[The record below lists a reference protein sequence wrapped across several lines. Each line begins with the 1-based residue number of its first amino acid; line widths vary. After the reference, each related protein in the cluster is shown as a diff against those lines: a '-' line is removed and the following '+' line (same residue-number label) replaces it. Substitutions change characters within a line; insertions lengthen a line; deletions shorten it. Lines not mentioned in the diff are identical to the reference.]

1 MNKILVSLLA
11 LLGFTQAVAQD
22 YEYVPFVREG
32 VKWVYYYDSPFE
44 TVGDEFIPQ
53 GRHYYTLELKGDT
66 VIDGKHYKPMH
77 LYSGDAINE
86 ESDTIPVYLRE
97 ENKVVY
103 ALAIDDKRY
112 AECPIGIGEDCLV
125 TYRSVICPIVTGQEY
140 ILYDF
145 NDPAEFYENHDVYIA
160 LYAGSYMVSIGN
172 RMRKCHG
179 VATNDFIFNGYVIE
193 GIGYAGGDLDGTPLC
208 YFYPFIT
215 GLQVSYR
222 LSHVIENGEI
232 IYRPEDLEQL
242 LEPDDYEYV
251 PFVREGVKWVYSV
264 DNPCSEEYS
273 DMYLPIP
280 SGISYYSY
288 EMKGDAVFDGKH
300 YKPVILYYID
310 SVGIEI
316 VQDIVPVYLREENKV
331 VYAYHPDG
339 RTYLQCPVGYGGSA
353 DVVFGWASFFYPMDF
368 FNDGEFILYDF
379 NRPDTFYDNLVDILL
394 QVGDDYMSYLRTD
407 IVKIGKYNCKRH
419 FYKGYD
425 DDSPT
430 NVIIEGIG
438 CDGIGCMPLCYFPIF
453 TTSFE
458 IGYWLSHVIED
469 GEIIYKGMGYSDD
482 ALVGIDEVVADR
494 TRRPADPNY
503 YNLMGQPVSQDVP
516 TAPGI
521 YIHQGKKVVVR

>member
-1 MNKILVSLLA
+1 MKKTILFTLLTM
-11 LLGFTQAVAQD
+11 LGMTLSIAQE

-32 VKWVYYYDSPFE
+32 VKWVYCYDSPIMALGYE
-44 TVGDEFIPQ
+44 DGFIPF
-53 GRHYYTLELKGDT
+53 GIHYYTFEMKGDT
-66 VIDGKHYKPMH
+66 VIDGKSYKPVH
-77 LYSGDAINE
+77 LYSGNGINE
-86 ESDTIPVYLRE
+86 ANDTIPVYLRE

-103 ALAIDDKRY
+103 GIIPDDKRY
-112 AECPIGIGEDCLV
+112 YECPIGIGTMVLGYNYVSPGLE
-125 TYRSVICPIVTGQEY
+125 TGIEFV
-140 ILYDF
+140 LYDF
-145 NDPAEFYENHDVYIA
+145 NNIESFYSSLAFSDYNYNDTVQ
-160 LYAGSYMVSIGN
+160 IGN
-172 RMRKCHG
+172 HLSKRY
-179 VATNDFIFNGYVIE
+179 IFNIFNDNKDYIIE
-193 GIGYAGGDLDGTPLC
+193 GLGFVEGCGMPLN
-208 YFYPFIT
+208 YFYGLTT
-215 GLQVSYR
+215 GVNQVMYW
-222 LSHVIENGEI
+222 LSHVIEDGEI
-232 IYRPEDLEQL
+232 VYKTKWYKE